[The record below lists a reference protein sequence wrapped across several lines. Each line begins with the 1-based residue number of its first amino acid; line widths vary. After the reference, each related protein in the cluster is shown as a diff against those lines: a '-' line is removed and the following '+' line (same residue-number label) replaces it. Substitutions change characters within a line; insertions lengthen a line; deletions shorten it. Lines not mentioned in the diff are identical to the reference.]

1 MYDKMI
7 LIVDDE
13 TDLLD
18 ALQSIFSRA
27 GYKYIL
33 TATSGKTA
41 LKIWEE
47 KQPDIIVLDVMMS
60 DMDGFEVLK
69 EIRKTSKVPILMLT
83 ARGEADD
90 KFTGFEN
97 GADDYLLKP
106 FLPKELLFRVQAI
119 LKRVYPEEDSSVYL
133 DAATV
138 NLEKAEVRRD
148 DKVIPLTAKELTLFK
163 KLYQNAGRIVTTG
176 SLCEAICGEFWQG
189 YEKTLS
195 THLRHLREKI
205 ESDPSKPI
213 SLITIKGV
221 GYRLNIKGAK

>member
-1 MYDKMI
+1 MYDKII

-18 ALQSIFSRA
+18 ALQSIFLRA

-47 KQPDIIVLDVMMS
+47 KQPDIIVLDVMMPE
-60 DMDGFEVLK
+60 MDGFEVLK
-69 EIRKTSKVPILMLT
+69 EIRKTSKVPVLMLT

-90 KFTGFEN
+90 KFRGFES
-97 GADDYLLKP
+97 GADDYLIKP
-106 FLPKELLFRVQAI
+106 FLPKELLFRVRAI
-119 LKRVYPEEDSSVYL
+119 LKRVYPEKDSSVYL
-133 DAATV
+133 DAGTV
-138 NLEKAEVRRD
+138 NLEKAEVRRG
-148 DKVIPLTAKELTLFK
+148 DKIFPLTAKELTLFF

-189 YEKTLS
+189 YEKTLT
-195 THLRHLREKI
+195 TH
-205 ESDPSKPI
+205 
-213 SLITIKGV
+213 
-221 GYRLNIKGAK
+221 